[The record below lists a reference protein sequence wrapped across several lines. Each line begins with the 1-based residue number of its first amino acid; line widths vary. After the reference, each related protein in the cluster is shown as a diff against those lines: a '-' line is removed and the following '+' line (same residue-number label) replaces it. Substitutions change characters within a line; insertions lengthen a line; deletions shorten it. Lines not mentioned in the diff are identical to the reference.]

1 MDTLNALKE
10 KIQSLEAE
18 RLRLSNEVDAL
29 RKAVEARAAAL
40 ERDVS
45 QMREQAVMLRDILGN
60 NETVSSTFTPPTTPV
75 ATPTPV
81 TPPTPPVVSPTPV
94 TPPAAPPVEIQPDIP
109 AKVSVVA
116 EKVEEDEELIL
127 KDLTTE
133 ERKVVNVLLGH
144 GGRYSQKNLRVE
156 AGLSWLQAN
165 RIVSH
170 LSERGVVALE
180 KSGGSIDVILKDQ
193 P

>member
-60 NETVSSTFTPPTTPV
+60 NETVSSTF
-75 ATPTPV
+75 